1 MLFERL
7 RKYLQNLSIRY
18 SVFLYFT
25 VTALAASF
33 LIAASLYSRM
43 SGQMEASI
51 QEENQILIQQIN
63 RSVDSYLRNI
73 MKLSDTLYYGIIK
86 NADLLEQ
93 SVSGE
98 MTLLY
103 DNSKDTIE
111 NIALF
116 SKDGELLES
125 VPAAILKADVDIV
138 DKDWFR
144 NALEKT
150 ENLHFSMP
158 HVQYLF
164 DSSENR
170 YIWVIS
176 VSRAVEIT
184 RGPYTDQGV
193 LLIEVRYDS
202 LEQLFNGITL
212 GNSGYVYLAGADG
225 KLICHPE
232 SQLIYSGIAQEN
244 HREAVTYRD
253 GNHEEEFEGAKR
265 IVTVKTVGYTGW
277 KIVGVSPLEGMNLNA
292 LKTRLLMVFIA
303 GLVVFLLLIINSF
316 ISSKITDPIKELE
329 KSVNE
334 IESGNLETRVYVGGS
349 YEIRHLGT
357 SIQTMAERIRK
368 LMDDIVKEHES
379 KRKTEFDVLQAQIN
393 PHFLYNTLDIIVWMI
408 ENEKQADAV
417 RVVTA
422 LARFFR
428 ISLSKGKSI
437 ISVRDELEH
446 VRNYLMIQHMRFK
459 NRFSYEIEADD
470 EVLDLACPKLILQ
483 PLVENAIYHGME
495 FMDGDGEIRIRAW
508 KEGEDLYIR
517 VSDNGLGMT
526 QEQVDRMLSDTDHVP
541 SKRGSGIGVRNVN
554 ERIRLYFGTSYGLT
568 VESELDVGTAV
579 TVHLKAVTVPSDVQ
593 EGEVH
598 VK

>member
-1 MLFERL
+1 MLFEKL

-63 RSVDSYLRNI
+63 RSVDSYLRSI

-103 DNSKDTIE
+103 DNSKDIIE

-125 VPAAILKADVDIV
+125 VPAAILKADVDIA
-138 DKDWFR
+138 DEDWFQS
-144 NALEKT
+144 ALEKT

-225 KLICHPE
+225 NLICHPE
-232 SQLIYSGIAQEN
+232 SQLIYSG
-244 HREAVTYRD
+244 
-253 GNHEEEFEGAKR
+253 
-265 IVTVKTVGYTGW
+265 
-277 KIVGVSPLEGMNLNA
+277 
-292 LKTRLLMVFIA
+292 
-303 GLVVFLLLIINSF
+303 VVQRR
-316 ISSKITDPIKELE
+316 KP
-329 KSVNE
+329 
-334 IESGNLETRVYVGGS
+334 RGG
-349 YEIRHLGT
+349 I
-357 SIQTMAERIRK
+357 
-368 LMDDIVKEHES
+368 
-379 KRKTEFDVLQAQIN
+379 
-393 PHFLYNTLDIIVWMI
+393 
-408 ENEKQADAV
+408 
-417 RVVTA
+417 
-422 LARFFR
+422 
-428 ISLSKGKSI
+428 
-437 ISVRDELEH
+437 
-446 VRNYLMIQHMRFK
+446 
-459 NRFSYEIEADD
+459 
-470 EVLDLACPKLILQ
+470 
-483 PLVENAIYHGME
+483 
-495 FMDGDGEIRIRAW
+495 
-508 KEGEDLYIR
+508 
-517 VSDNGLGMT
+517 
-526 QEQVDRMLSDTDHVP
+526 
-541 SKRGSGIGVRNVN
+541 
-554 ERIRLYFGTSYGLT
+554 
-568 VESELDVGTAV
+568 
-579 TVHLKAVTVPSDVQ
+579 
-593 EGEVH
+593 
-598 VK
+598 